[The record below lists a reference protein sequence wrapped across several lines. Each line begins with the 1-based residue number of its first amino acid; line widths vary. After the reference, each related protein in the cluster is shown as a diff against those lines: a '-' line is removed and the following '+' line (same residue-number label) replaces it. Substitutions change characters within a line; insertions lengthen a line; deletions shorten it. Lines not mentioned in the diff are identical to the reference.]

1 MAKASEAQ
9 FNAARL
15 AMVYGFSY
23 MRGYLNALRD
33 SSQDGHN
40 MYTKWLSH
48 VDKELE
54 VVLRS
59 KDFAS
64 ILSNYVDTM
73 IDLRR
78 IFREAGYPVDYMDQ
92 MFDTYVHSMMALANL
107 PDGFKLTPSDV
118 VLTNGKTRLLHYKVD
133 AQKKSTPLLVIYAPI
148 NRYHILDIAPDKS
161 VVRKLASSGLDS
173 YLLDWD
179 HPGPKEDNQSLK
191 DYVSYVAAA
200 VDFIRKSSGSDKVSI
215 LGYCWGGIISLVYS
229 ALNAGKVNRLAL
241 MAVPVDTDKD
251 DSILSIWAESLD
263 SDRIAAEFGHMDGQI
278 LDLGFIMRNPP
289 RFALDKYV
297 KFLEKMGDK
306 NFVEMFV
313 AVERWLYNTPQIPGN
328 LYKDIINGCYKENAL
343 FKNKMV
349 LDGKA
354 VDLSKIDMPVLAI
367 TAEHDDL
374 ASPSSTLAV
383 FDVVSSKDK
392 NSMSMP
398 GGHVGLCVGGSS
410 HKKLWPKVA
419 KWFAGPQI

>member
-1 MAKASEAQ
+1 
-9 FNAARL
+9 
-15 AMVYGFSY
+15 
-23 MRGYLNALRD
+23 
-33 SSQDGHN
+33 
-40 MYTKWLSH
+40 
-48 VDKELE
+48 
-54 VVLRS
+54 
-59 KDFAS
+59 
-64 ILSNYVDTM
+64 
-73 IDLRR
+73 
-78 IFREAGYPVDYMDQ
+78 
-92 MFDTYVHSMMALANL
+92 
-107 PDGFKLTPSDV
+107 
-118 VLTNGKTRLLHYKVD
+118 
-133 AQKKSTPLLVIYAPI
+133 
-148 NRYHILDIAPDKS
+148 
-161 VVRKLASSGLDS
+161 
-173 YLLDWD
+173 
-179 HPGPKEDNQSLK
+179 
-191 DYVSYVAAA
+191 
-200 VDFIRKSSGSDKVSI
+200 
-215 LGYCWGGIISLVYS
+215 
-229 ALNAGKVNRLAL
+229 
-241 MAVPVDTDKD
+241 
-251 DSILSIWAESLD
+251 
-263 SDRIAAEFGHMDGQI
+263 MDGQI

-410 HKKLWPKVA
+410 HKKLWPEVA
-419 KWFAGPQI
+419 KWFVGPQV